1 MTLPVSDAAES
12 TNIVV
17 AGAPE
22 RERYEVTVD
31 GELAGFTTYKARPG
45 IIAFIH
51 TEVEERFQHRGLG
64 DRLIAYAL
72 ADARKRALV
81 VLPFCPFVRSFI
93 QAHRDYVDLVPESQR
108 EAFEL

>member
-1 MTLPVSDAAES
+1 MTAASNAAETMS
-12 TNIVV
+12 V
-17 AGAPE
+17 AIADAPE
-22 RERYEVTVD
+22 RERYEIYVD
-31 GELAGFTTYKARPG
+31 GELAGFTEYKARPG

-51 TEVEERFQHRGLG
+51 TEVDEGFQGRGLG

-72 ADARKRALV
+72 DDARKRELA

-93 QAHRDYVDLVPESQR
+93 QSHPDYVDLVPASQR

>member
-1 MTLPVSDAAES
+1 MTAASNAAETMS
-12 TNIVV
+12 I
-17 AGAPE
+17 AIADAPE
-22 RERYEVTVD
+22 RERYEIYAN
-31 GELAGFTTYKARPG
+31 GELAGFTEYKTRPG

-51 TEVEERFQHRGLG
+51 TEVDEGFRGRGLG

-72 ADARKRALV
+72 DDARKRGLA

-93 QAHRDYVDLVPESQR
+93 QSHPDYLDLVPESQR

>member
-31 GELAGFTTYKARPG
+31 GELAGFAEYKGRPG
-45 IIAFIH
+45 IITFIH
-51 TEVEERFQHRGLG
+51 TEVDEGFQGRGLG
-64 DRLIAYAL
+64 ERLIGYAL
-72 ADARKRALV
+72 DDARGRGLA

-93 QAHRDYVDLVPESQR
+93 QSHPDYVDLVPESQR
-108 EAFEL
+108 EPFEL

>member
-1 MTLPVSDAAES
+1 MTAASNAAETMS
-12 TNIVV
+12 V
-17 AGAPE
+17 AIADVPE
-22 RERYEVTVD
+22 RERYEIYVD
-31 GELAGFTTYKARPG
+31 GELAGFTEYKTRPG

-51 TEVEERFQHRGLG
+51 TEVGEGFQGRGLG

-72 ADARKRALV
+72 DDARKRGLA

-93 QAHRDYVDLVPESQR
+93 QSHPRYVDLVPESQR

>member
-1 MTLPVSDAAES
+1 MTAASNAAE
-12 TNIVV
+12 TIGV
-17 AGAPE
+17 AVADASE
-22 RERYEVTVD
+22 RERYEIYVD
-31 GELAGFTTYKARPG
+31 GELAGFTEYKTRPG

-51 TEVEERFQHRGLG
+51 TEVDEAFQGRGLG

-72 ADARKRALV
+72 DDARKRGLA

-93 QAHRDYVDLVPESQR
+93 QSHPDYVDLVPESQR